1 MNALTKITD
10 TKIAEFVSFYQG
22 GMDAW
27 LSAGKILVELV
38 DADPNAYDRILEHAP
53 MLTPDVLGVFER
65 IGRGVLYPP
74 LAMDASPG
82 GSRLKLLPMSVQR
95 KHESAPV
102 EVVVRKTNGHY
113 DTLMIIP
120 KNMTRAQ
127 SKLAFAKDHI
137 RSTGEQRA
145 ILADEE
151 TKSAPITLRKVDLPW
166 RIRNGRCEFVA
177 GATLSAGELAT
188 ILTQITK

>member
-1 MNALTKITD
+1 M
-10 TKIAEFVSFYQG
+10 
-22 GMDAW
+22 
-27 LSAGKILVELV
+27 SAGKLLVELV
-38 DADPNAYDRILEHAP
+38 DADPNAYDKILERAP
-53 MLTPDVLGVFER
+53 MLTPDILGVFER

-82 GSRLKLLPMSVQR
+82 GSRLKMLPMSIQK

-102 EVVVRKTNGHY
+102 EVVVRNREGKY
-113 DTLMIIP
+113 DTLMILP
-120 KNMTRAQ
+120 KNMTRSQ

-137 RSTGEQRA
+137 RSVGEQRA

-151 TKSAPITLRKVDLPW
+151 TKSAPMVMRKVDSPW
-166 RIRNGRCEFVA
+166 RIRNGRCEFIA

>member
-1 MNALTKITD
+1 MKTHEITNSKIT
-10 TKIAEFVSFYQG
+10 EFISFYQG
-22 GMDAW
+22 GMEAW
-27 LSAGKILVELV
+27 MSAGKLLVELV
-38 DADPNAYDRILEHAP
+38 DEDPNAYDKILERAP

-82 GSRLKLLPMSVQR
+82 GARLKLLPVSIQK

-102 EVVVRKTNGHY
+102 EVVIRTSTGSY
-113 DTLMIIP
+113 DTLMILP

-127 SKLAFAKDHI
+127 SKLAFARDHV

-151 TKSAPITLRKVDLPW
+151 TKSAPITMRKGESPW